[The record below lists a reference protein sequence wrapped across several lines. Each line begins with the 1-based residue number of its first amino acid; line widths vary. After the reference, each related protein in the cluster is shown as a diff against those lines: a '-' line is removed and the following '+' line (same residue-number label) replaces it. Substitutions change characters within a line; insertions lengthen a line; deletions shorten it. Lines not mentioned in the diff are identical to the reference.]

1 MRSGAY
7 RCRSNGA
14 YFAGS
19 RSTAFHSAANATAH
33 DEGVTTQEY
42 AAAMGLPIDAAR
54 GALARAVR
62 DGKLIKGRAIR
73 PRGDGALCPMP
84 VYRPV

>member
-1 MRSGAY
+1 MKKPVPTPTQAELL
-7 RCRSNGA
+7 
-14 YFAGS
+14 
-19 RSTAFHSAANATAH
+19 AAVCAATAPLPH

-73 PRGDGALCPMP
+73 PRGDGSPFPMP